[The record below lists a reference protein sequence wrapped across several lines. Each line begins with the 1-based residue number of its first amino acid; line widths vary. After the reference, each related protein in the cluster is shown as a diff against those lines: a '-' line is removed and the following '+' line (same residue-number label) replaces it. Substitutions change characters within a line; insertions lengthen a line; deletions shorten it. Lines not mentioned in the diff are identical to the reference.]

1 MTMTRTDRGSTR
13 TACGLGGDA
22 APNPGVFTEDGNGR
36 FELSALA
43 TPLRGD
49 VPGVSAGDVRHAR
62 RELVGRALGE
72 LLGSV
77 GHAALTVR
85 CAMADLVRGGK
96 R

>member
-22 APNPGVFTEDGNGR
+22 APIPGVFTEDGNGR

-49 VPGVSAGDVRHAR
+49 VPGVSAGALRHAR
-62 RELVGRALGE
+62 RELVGRALAE
-72 LLGSV
+72 LLDSV
-77 GHAALTVR
+77 GHAALAVR
-85 CAMADLVRGGK
+85 CAMADFVRSGK